1 MDSFDTDRFC
11 VYSVIPFDVLHVKP
25 GIDFLLV
32 INDSSRFNIEY
43 MRMLLSGLISLS
55 YFFFKE
61 RRRFLSI
68 KENTRR

>member
-32 INDSSRFNIEY
+32 INDSSRFNNEY

-55 YFFFKE
+55 YFFLKKGDDFY
-61 RRRFLSI
+61 L
-68 KENTRR
+68 

>member
-43 MRMLLSGLISLS
+43 MCMLPSDLISLS

>member
-55 YFFFKE
+55 YFFLKKGDDFY
-61 RRRFLSI
+61 L
-68 KENTRR
+68 